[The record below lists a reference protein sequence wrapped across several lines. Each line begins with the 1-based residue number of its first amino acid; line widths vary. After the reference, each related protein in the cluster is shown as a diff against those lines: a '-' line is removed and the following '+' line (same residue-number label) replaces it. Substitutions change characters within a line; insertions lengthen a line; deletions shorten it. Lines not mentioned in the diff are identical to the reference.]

1 MADIKKTSTQSLD
14 TPFKSDEYKEL
25 LLQAVALLPWLHN
38 LLILNKD
45 LSDSATLYYAQESVA
60 KGWSRELLLNAL
72 KLKMHES
79 QPLVSMEN

>member
-1 MADIKKTSTQSLD
+1 MADIEQISTQQLD

-45 LSDSATLYYAQESVA
+45 LSDSATLYYAQESVE
-60 KGWSRELLLNAL
+60 KSNRC
-72 KLKMHES
+72 
-79 QPLVSMEN
+79 